1 MSIGAQTMPAVDS
14 GPAEAV
20 RRPRLMERYG
30 TLILVAPAMLG
41 ICLVFLVPLGR
52 MAWLSVS
59 NPTLSLDNYA
69 TLFTSPLYLRSL
81 LRTFGISLLVTIT
94 CILLAYPLA
103 YYAATR
109 ANWWG
114 KALLVLAAL
123 SFWISFIVRTYAW
136 LVILGN
142 RGPVVALL
150 QTLGFDPVPRVLFTT
165 TATVIGLVH
174 ILLPYMVLALYS
186 VLVKID
192 SNLDRA
198 ALSLGATPARSFR
211 HVTFPLSLP
220 GLVNGSVLVFV
231 ICLGFYVTPTLL
243 GSPQDLMVAGLIAT
257 EVQEL
262 LAWGLASALAMLL
275 VVITLTLMLIY
286 DRLIGLD
293 RLWG

>member
-1 MSIGAQTMPAVDS
+1 VSSATETVRPVDDRAGGS
-14 GPAEAV
+14 VTAKV
-20 RRPRLMERYG
+20 FFERYG
-30 TLILVAPAMLG
+30 TLLLIAPAVLF
-41 ICLVFLVPLGR
+41 ICLVFMVPLGR

-59 NPTLSLDNYA
+59 SPSLSFDNYVA
-69 TLFTSPLYLRSL
+69 LFNSPLYFRSL
-81 LRTFGISLLVTIT
+81 LRTFGISLVVTVT
-94 CILLAYPLA
+94 CIVLAYPLA

-109 ANWWG
+109 SNWWSKG
-114 KALLVLAAL
+114 LLVVAAL

-142 RGPVVALL
+142 RGPVVGLFQA
-150 QTLGFDPVPRVLFTT
+150 LGFDPAPRVLFTT

-192 SNLDRA
+192 ANLDRA
-198 ALSLGATPARSFR
+198 ALSMGATPARSFR

-220 GLVNGSVLVFV
+220 GLVNGSVLVFI

-243 GSPQDLMVAGLIAT
+243 GSPRDMMVAGLIAT

-262 LAWGLASALAMLL
+262 MAWGLASALAMLL